1 MELAMRHGALR
12 ERIAAQRRE
21 LAGHAGPLKSAASM
35 PRVPRAS
42 SIPGTQRQHSQKKL
56 YQPSV
61 STSQPAEA
69 LMKVR
74 GTAARL
80 VNSAICVAV

>member
-1 MELAMRHGALR
+1 M
-12 ERIAAQRRE
+12 
-21 LAGHAGPLKSAASM
+21 
-35 PRVPRAS
+35 
-42 SIPGTQRQHSQKKL
+42 PGTASTTQSRKKPN
-56 YQPSV
+56 QPIC

-80 VNSAICVAV
+80 VNSANCVAV

>member
-1 MELAMRHGALR
+1 M
-12 ERIAAQRRE
+12 
-21 LAGHAGPLKSAASM
+21 
-35 PRVPRAS
+35 
-42 SIPGTQRQHSQKKL
+42 PGTASPAHSQKKL
-56 YQPSV
+56 VQPSI

-69 LMKVR
+69 LTKVR